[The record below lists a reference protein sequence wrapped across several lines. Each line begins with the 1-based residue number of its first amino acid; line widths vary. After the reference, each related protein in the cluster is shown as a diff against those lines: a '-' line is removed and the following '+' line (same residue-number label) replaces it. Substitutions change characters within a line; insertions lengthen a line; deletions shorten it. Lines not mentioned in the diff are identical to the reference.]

1 VRRRGG
7 VRERE
12 SGWLIVKHP
21 KKGCV
26 GGSEIDRVEE
36 WIGEE
41 WIGEREKERQRERE
55 IERGGK

>member
-1 VRRRGG
+1 M
-7 VRERE
+7 
-12 SGWLIVKHP
+12 IVKHP

-26 GGSEIDRVEE
+26 GGREIDRVEE

>member
-1 VRRRGG
+1 MRRRGG

-26 GGSEIDRVEE
+26 GGREIDRV
-36 WIGEE
+36 EE